1 MPDPMRSGLLLRDLV
16 RGAVGGLLKL
26 SEILRPEI
34 RKLSPLL
41 RDPAGAL
48 RPWLDD
54 ASIGFSAVQL
64 EELSANPP
72 LILWLLFEAAQEAKG
87 CSFGTLGS
95 VIVGDVF
102 AAQLAV
108 SSHEVESDTRT
119 RTLLVQLFP
128 EGVPNTMPG
137 LIRFTAK
144 VLELEDVAPIFV
156 GQASDTPTS

>member
-1 MPDPMRSGLLLRDLV
+1 LL
-16 RGAVGGLLKL
+16 G
-26 SEILRPEI
+26 
-34 RKLSPLL
+34 
-41 RDPAGAL
+41 DPAGAL

-54 ASIGFSAVQL
+54 ASIGFSADEL
-64 EELSANPP
+64 KELSTNPP

-108 SSHEVESDTRT
+108 SSHEVEADTKT
-119 RTLLVQLFP
+119 QTLLGQLFP

-137 LIRFTAK
+137 LIHFTAK
-144 VLELEDVAPIFV
+144 VLKLEDVVPTF
-156 GQASDTPTS
+156 ASSNTPTS